1 VSLFTTIK
9 SALGLLPPL
18 VPKHPEP
25 FQLST
30 TAMERIDQLP
40 PGRALHVATV
50 PAAGGHA
57 VRAWEG
63 SDGMLEEGGAEVLI
77 SDQDRARLAGTTLEW
92 DGERWTT
99 RVRLAIQATETPNPN
114 GRKYE
119 TDRYLAL
126 GRPQGFA
133 KGDEAAPP
141 LARRILGIEGIRNV
155 LLYANTVTVERETE
169 APWVTT
175 DRAVEAQLREYF
187 LLCGQALP
195 DPGAPEP
202 GTDLEADVLTVLQ
215 EHALPYIRSHGGN
228 LELVDIREGVVF
240 LRLEGA
246 CGSCP
251 ASQITLKAG
260 VERALL
266 EALPGRVVRVEAV

>member
-1 VSLFTTIK
+1 MSLFTTIK
-9 SALGLLPPL
+9 TALGLIPPL
-18 VPKHPEP
+18 APKHPEP
-25 FQLST
+25 FQLS
-30 TAMERIDQLP
+30 ANARKRIDQFA

-50 PAAGGHA
+50 PAAGGYT

-63 SDGMLEEGGAEVLI
+63 SDGMLEEGVAPVVI
-77 SDQDRARLAGTTLEW
+77 SEEDHERLAGTTLDW

-99 RVRLAIQATETPNPN
+99 RARLAIQATETPNPN

-126 GRPQGFA
+126 GRPQGFS
-133 KGDEAAPP
+133 KGDETAPP
-141 LARRILGIEGIRNV
+141 LAQRILGIEGIQNV
-155 LLYANTVTVERETE
+155 LVYAHTLTVERETE
-169 APWVTT
+169 ASWAAT
-175 DRAVEAQLREYF
+175 DREVEAQLREYF

-195 DPGAPEP
+195 DPGTAEP
-202 GTDLEADVLTVLQ
+202 GTDLEGDVLRVLQ

-228 LELVDIREGVVF
+228 LELVDIREGVVR
-240 LRLEGA
+240 LHLEGA

-251 ASQITLKAG
+251 ASQITLKVG